1 MLTTERLSEFY
12 TVVLTFIVND
22 GCFEK
27 LVKADSYT
35 TLVIKTK
42 QRLGELKNSLR
53 YQVLSTHTFYSVDE
67 FLQFN
72 W

>member
-1 MLTTERLSEFY
+1 MLTTETLSEFY

-27 LVKADSYT
+27 LVKADFYT

-42 QRLGELKNSLR
+42 QRLGGG
-53 YQVLSTHTFYSVDE
+53 
-67 FLQFN
+67 
-72 W
+72 